1 MRLDDLKYFVEVA
14 HCRSINQAAQNLYL
28 TQPALTMALN
38 SLEEE
43 LGCKLLIRSHHG
55 TFLTAQGER
64 VLKDAQTILNIAS
77 GWQNLND
84 TEENAGS
91 LHIGANPAAYNF
103 LLVPLQV
110 DLQEKY
116 PNLNIFSYELKN
128 QKILPALEKG
138 VISIGIIS
146 VLPDEEADF
155 KRQCQNRKLIAHELY
170 VDRLD
175 VFTDHASPL
184 TQLDCLTTRDLS
196 DESLALYPEQDDT
209 IAGPYYSRFFNNGKF
224 YHLSSLNNILQVI
237 ESGRAVGI
245 FPKIMVENSPQAR
258 SGHIVALPLCDYQ
271 MPLTYY
277 LVTRDGD
284 SHYGAQKKVADTI
297 IDICAYYT
305 HLSPAENPTD
315 ET

>member
-1 MRLDDLKYFVEVA
+1 MTTSELRIPDTRLDLPCMRLQEIHIQTSEL
-14 HCRSINQAAQNLYL
+14 L
-28 TQPALTMALN
+28 AL
-38 SLEEE
+38 
-43 LGCKLLIRSHHG
+43 
-55 TFLTAQGER
+55 
-64 VLKDAQTILNIAS
+64 
-77 GWQNLND
+77 
-84 TEENAGS
+84 
-91 LHIGANPAAYNF
+91 
-103 LLVPLQV
+103 
-110 DLQEKY
+110 
-116 PNLNIFSYELKN
+116 ELKN

-284 SHYGAQKKVADTI
+284 PHYGAQKKVADTI